1 MPDFGA
7 LDSLML
13 QLHAEF
19 VRIYYLLLPVFFALS
34 VALNWFRFP
43 GGGPDFVDT
52 LKRTII
58 STLLL
63 AALPEISEA
72 ILFIADGIA
81 ERIDQARGLDAFL
94 ELARERSEG
103 QTKLSMTL
111 LAVPNLV
118 LSLLAFLSYLLLY
131 LARYLTIAMYH
142 FYCLFYMVT
151 SPLLL
156 LMNLFPSTSQM
167 TGNLFR
173 ALAEVASWKIVWSIL
188 GAMLMATGF
197 GEKYQSIDNYI
208 TLFVMNVVI
217 AYSMLKTPS
226 LVKTLSS
233 SGAQG
238 MASEIGAA
246 AGAMITTAMPTK
258 ALAVASKTRQAGA
271 WANNK
276 INTRIANERAR
287 RSKGGLNY

>member
-13 QLHAEF
+13 QLHGEF

-34 VALNWFRFP
+34 IALNWFRFP
-43 GGGPDFVDT
+43 AGGPDFIDT
-52 LKRTII
+52 LRRTII

-63 AALPEISEA
+63 AALPELSQA

-81 ERIDQARGLDAFL
+81 ERIDQARGLDSFMD
-94 ELARERSEG
+94 LARERSLG
-103 QTKLSMTL
+103 QTKLTMSL
-111 LAVPNLV
+111 LAIPNLI
-118 LSLLAFLSYLLLY
+118 LSTLAFLSFLLLF

-142 FYCLFYMVT
+142 FYWLFYMVT

-173 ALAEVASWKIVWSIL
+173 SLAEVASWKIVWAIL
-188 GAMLMATGF
+188 GAMLAATGF

-217 AYSMLKTPS
+217 AYSMLKTPA
-226 LVKTLSS
+226 LVKSLT
-233 SGAQG
+233 SGGAHG
-238 MASEIGAA
+238 MAGEIGAA
-246 AGAMITTAMPTK
+246 AATAISMTIPTK
-258 ALAVASKTRQAGA
+258 GLASAKKGWSAGKA
-271 WANNK
+271 AKDWTNN
-276 INTRIANERAR
+276 RIATERNR
-287 RSKGGLNY
+287 RSKGGINY

>member
-13 QLHAEF
+13 QLHGEF

-43 GGGPDFVDT
+43 GSGPDFIDT
-52 LKRTII
+52 LKRAII

-63 AALPEISEA
+63 AALPEISQA
-72 ILFIADGIA
+72 ILFVADGIA
-81 ERIDQARGLDAFL
+81 ERIDQARGLDAFM

-103 QTKLSMTL
+103 QTKLSMSL

-142 FYCLFYMVT
+142 FYWLFYMVT

-173 ALAEVASWKIVWSIL
+173 ALVEVASWKIVWSIL

-258 ALAVASKTRQAGA
+258 ALAVASKTRQAGT

-276 INTRIANERAR
+276 INNRIATERAR
-287 RSKGGLNY
+287 RSKGGINY